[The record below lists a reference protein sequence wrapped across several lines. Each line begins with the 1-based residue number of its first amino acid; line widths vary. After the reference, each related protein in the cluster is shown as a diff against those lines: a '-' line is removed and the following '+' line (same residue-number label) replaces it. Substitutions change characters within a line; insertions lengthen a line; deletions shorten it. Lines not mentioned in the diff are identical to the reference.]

1 MKINN
6 VFFERLIRDS
16 ERIAIL
22 RRLSS
27 NGAYLDKETIAS
39 ICGEVSPAEETEL
52 VDDIPEVS
60 ENPYDSD
67 AETAIEHTAMVLK
80 EIAEGIK

>member
-22 RRLSS
+22 RRLSNS
-27 NGAYLDKETIAS
+27 GVYLDKETIAS
-39 ICGEVSPAEETEL
+39 ICGEVSLAEETEL
-52 VDDIPEVS
+52 VDDIPDVS
-60 ENPYDSD
+60 EKSCDSD
-67 AETAIEHTAMVLK
+67 VETAIEHTAMVLK

>member
-22 RRLSS
+22 RRLSNS
-27 NGAYLDKETIAS
+27 SAYLDKETIAN
-39 ICGEVSPAEETEL
+39 ICGEASPAEETEL
-52 VDDIPEVS
+52 VDDIPDVS
-60 ENPYDSD
+60 EKPCDSD